1 MAKVNVKV
9 LAALIGVA
17 VLLLQGCSSS
27 PSGSDGYKYTMHDV
41 EVINANSRDVVD
53 FHLDMVGTEEC
64 LDIASV
70 TKGEKPYRMTFSLPV
85 PEDQIPESWGDIH
98 GTYTQNGILQFIE
111 IYNYE
116 YNLCEKI
123 TIEIQGES
131 YRVAFSN

>member
-1 MAKVNVKV
+1 MVKVHVKV

-27 PSGSDGYKYTMHDV
+27 PSGSDQYKYTMHDV
-41 EVINANSRDVVD
+41 EVINANARDVE
-53 FHLDMVGTEEC
+53 HLHLQMVGSEEC
-64 LDIASV
+64 LDVASV
-70 TKGEKPYRMTFSLPV
+70 TKGEESYRMTFSLPV
-85 PEDQIPESWGDIH
+85 PEDRIPESWGDVH
-98 GTYTQNGILQFIE
+98 GTYTQHGVLQFIE

-131 YRVAFSN
+131 YKVAFSN